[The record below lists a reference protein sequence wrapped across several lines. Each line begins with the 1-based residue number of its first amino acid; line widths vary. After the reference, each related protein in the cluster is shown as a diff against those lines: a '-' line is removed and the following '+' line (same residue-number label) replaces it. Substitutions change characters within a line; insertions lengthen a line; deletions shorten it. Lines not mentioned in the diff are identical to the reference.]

1 MSGTS
6 PLVFQGQTHTSEE
19 TLLNIT
25 FTTES
30 TPKLRFSWKILQKQL
45 IVDRKLTKVLMK
57 CRQNL
62 CPQIL
67 LYCRL
72 VRDEQGP
79 EMAQTHTAHLPE
91 DCPCGVS

>member
-1 MSGTS
+1 MPGTS
-6 PLVFQGQTHTSEE
+6 PLVLQGQTYTSEE

-25 FTTES
+25 FTKES
-30 TPKLRFSWKILQKQL
+30 IPNVRISWKILQKQL
-45 IVDRKLTKVLMK
+45 TVDRKLTKVLMK

-79 EMAQTHTAHLPE
+79 
-91 DCPCGVS
+91 

>member
-1 MSGTS
+1 MPGTS
-6 PLVFQGQTHTSEE
+6 PLVLQGQTYTSEE

-25 FTTES
+25 FTKES
-30 TPKLRFSWKILQKQL
+30 IPNVRISWKILQKQL
-45 IVDRKLTKVLMK
+45 TVDRKLTKVLMK

-72 VRDEQGP
+72 VRGEQGP
-79 EMAQTHTAHLPE
+79 
-91 DCPCGVS
+91 